1 MAKLGIIRDITAFH
15 TYRNARLSGHSV
27 RIELD
32 DQDLRYLD
40 RKLHEY
46 GYELDNH
53 ICFSIGTVCFQ
64 ISDRKLYI
72 GESFIVKPW

>member
-1 MAKLGIIRDITAFH
+1 MAKIGILGDVTAFH
-15 TYRNARLSGHSV
+15 TYRNARLSGHIL

-32 DQDLRYLD
+32 DQDLCYLD

-53 ICFSIGTVCFQ
+53 ICFSIGNVDFQ
-64 ISDRKLYI
+64 LSDRKLYI
-72 GESFIVKPW
+72 GKGFIVQPW

>member
-1 MAKLGIIRDITAFH
+1 MAKLGICGDITAFY

-40 RKLHEY
+40 RKFHEY

-53 ICFSIGTVCFQ
+53 ICFSIGNVCFQ
-64 ISDRKLYI
+64 LSDRKLLI
-72 GESFIVKPW
+72 GESFLVEPW